1 MCFDTSWEF
10 LSHIYKDI
18 IRNIQISNGIM
29 QISNRHIHV
38 LVRHIQVSIGHI
50 QVSIGHILDS
60 NRHIN
65 ISHSTQVILNEHI
78 YVSNSNF
85 DIFNLFRN
93 KLWLQSTHPVSNWTL
108 KVSNSC
114 FDTPS
119 VFRCTHRLQ
128 LFFSVQIRVSVYFT
142 ISYVWMQ
149 FLGNYFSREIWR

>member
-1 MCFDTSWEF
+1 MCLNGLWMCFDTSWEF
-10 LSHIYKDI
+10 LSHIYKDV

-50 QVSIGHILDS
+50 LDS
-60 NRHIN
+60 DGHIN
-65 ISHSTQVILNEHI
+65 ISHSTQFILNEHI

-93 KLWLQSTHPVSNWTL
+93 KLWLQSTHPVSNWRL

-128 LFFSVQIRVSVYFT
+128 YFSVWRSVSQN
-142 ISYVWMQ
+142 ISK
-149 FLGNYFSREIWR
+149 